1 MNEKIKEMLSDI
13 DESSI
18 SGSDK
23 RSKES
28 QATELKNAN
37 QEISAQN
44 EEIVLQNEEIKNWI
58 SKLLAANQELEYQNE
73 EKEKRATE
81 LILLNKE
88 LILLNKELVLQ
99 TDLIIA
105 KEKAEAANA
114 AKSQFLANMSHE
126 IRTPLNVIMGNI
138 QLLEMTN
145 PTAEQEEYI
154 SISKTSSTALLMVI
168 NEILDYSKISAGKM
182 ELERTSFSIK
192 KLLEDSLSLF
202 QFSATEKNIALEAL
216 IKGNLPD
223 NLIGDPF
230 RLRQVLVNLIG
241 NAVKY
246 TRSGRIDIEVRRTK
260 QITNEKIML
269 EFVVKDT
276 GIGIPPDKIEL
287 LFKPFSQVDNSDT
300 RQYGGT
306 GLGLSIC
313 KGLVEQMAGEIWV
326 ISQENKGSRF
336 FFTSVL
342 ETGGVRNVSAVLS
355 ETSQKEESGGKGLS
369 ILLVEDE
376 PGCRLLAER
385 LIKKKGW
392 SVSVAENGDAAVL
405 LLKKKK
411 FDVILMDI
419 QMPGMDGYT
428 ATKSIRN
435 LEKCENTPII
445 AMTAHALKEDRERCL
460 DAGMND
466 YLSKPINAVEFYE
479 MVQKWSRKI

>member
-1 MNEKIKEMLSDI
+1 MNEKIKELLSDL
-13 DESSI
+13 DESSV
-18 SGSDK
+18 SMSDNRLK
-23 RSKES
+23 AS
-28 QATELKNAN
+28 QAAELKCAN

-58 SKLLAANQELEYQNE
+58 SKLLAANQELEFQNK

-81 LILLNKE
+81 LI
-88 LILLNKELVLQ
+88 ILNKELVLQ

-154 SISKTSSTALLMVI
+154 SISKTSSAALLMVI

-182 ELERTSFSIK
+182 ELEKTSFSLK

-202 QFSATEKNIALEAL
+202 QFSATEKNIVLEAL

-246 TRSGRIDIEVRRTK
+246 TRSGRIDVEVRRTK
-260 QITNEKIML
+260 QLTNEKIIL

-326 ISQENKGSRF
+326 ISQENRGSRF
-336 FFTSVL
+336 FFTILL
-342 ETGGVRNVSAVLS
+342 ETGGMRNDSDAFT
-355 ETSQKEESGGKGLS
+355 ETVQGEPALGKGLS

-385 LIKKKGW
+385 LVKKKGW
-392 SVSVAENGDAAVL
+392 TVTVAENGDAAVR
-405 LLKKKK
+405 LLKNTT

-428 ATKSIRN
+428 ATGIIRK
-435 LEKCENTPII
+435 LEKNVTTPII

-460 DAGMND
+460 SAGMND
-466 YLSKPINAVEFYE
+466 YLSKPINANEFYE
-479 MVQKWSRKI
+479 MIQKWSRNI

>member
-1 MNEKIKEMLSDI
+1 MYEKINRLLSNLD
-13 DESSI
+13 DSN
-18 SGSDK
+18 
-23 RSKES
+23 ES

-58 SKLLAANQELEYQNE
+58 SKLLAANQELEYQNK

-81 LILLNKE
+81 LI
-88 LILLNKELVLQ
+88 ILNKELVLQ

-145 PTAEQEEYI
+145 PTEEQKEYI
-154 SISKTSSTALLMVI
+154 NISKTSSAALLTVI

-182 ELERTSFSIK
+182 ELEKTTFNLK
-192 KLLEDSLSLF
+192 KLLADSLSLF
-202 QFSATEKNIALEAL
+202 QFAASEKNLALEAL
-216 IKGNLPD
+216 IKGSLPD

-246 TRSGRIDIEVRRTK
+246 TRSGRIDVEVR
-260 QITNEKIML
+260 KIMQLTPDKIVL
-269 EFVVKDT
+269 EFLVKDT
-276 GIGIPPDKIEL
+276 GIGIAQDKTDL

-306 GLGLSIC
+306 GLGLSIS

-326 ISQENKGSRF
+326 VSKENIGSGF
-336 FFTSVL
+336 FFTCVL
-342 ETGGVRNVSAVLS
+342 ETGGKQNFFTPLS
-355 ETSQKEESGGKGLS
+355 EISEDEQNGEKGLS

-385 LIKKKGW
+385 LIRKKGW
-392 SVSVAENGDAAVL
+392 AVTVVENGDAAVL
-405 LLKKKK
+405 ILKDRA

-428 ATKSIRN
+428 ATGIIRQF
-435 LEKCENTPII
+435 EKDKVTPII

-460 DAGMND
+460 HAGMND
-466 YLSKPINAVEFYE
+466 YLSKPINAEELYG
-479 MVQKWSRKI
+479 MIQKWA